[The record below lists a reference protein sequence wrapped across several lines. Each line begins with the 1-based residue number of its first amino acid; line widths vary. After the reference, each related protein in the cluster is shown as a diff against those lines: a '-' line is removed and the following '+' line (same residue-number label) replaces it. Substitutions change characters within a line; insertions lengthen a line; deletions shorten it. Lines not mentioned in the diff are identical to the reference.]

1 MISFAWL
8 PSKKIPCSPNYSL
21 LLCISIL
28 LFCSS
33 LSHCELSSSFF
44 RVEKNDVILRNE
56 NWLCGVDSMDVCVLA
71 CNAKDDV
78 CSVNEGFSNVS
89 DELKI
94 VIYHFYIRYFPS
106 QLKNCGRFDGL
117 YHVVRTSVNLF
128 RGKTAIWCGS
138 SLCITHSM
146 GPIRLLVIA
155 AVNYVMCVEYWIA
168 FPLVENGLSR
178 RKIEFE
184 LFVCEMRSINLWNS
198 SESYIKSLTHLLDGI
213 FRRS

>member
-1 MISFAWL
+1 M
-8 PSKKIPCSPNYSL
+8 
-21 LLCISIL
+21 

-56 NWLCGVDSMDVCVLA
+56 NWLCGVESMDVCVLA

-78 CSVNEGFSNVS
+78 CSVNEGFSNAS

-106 QLKNCGRFDGL
+106 QLKNCGRFDGR

-138 SLCITHSM
+138 SLCITHAVARYRSIQ
-146 GPIRLLVIA
+146 IRDVCGVLNCFSTRWKWFVAKKNRIRIVCLWN
-155 AVNYVMCVEYWIA
+155 AVNQ
-168 FPLVENGLSR
+168 
-178 RKIEFE
+178 
-184 LFVCEMRSINLWNS
+184 FVKFQWKL
-198 SESYIKSLTHLLDGI
+198 Y
-213 FRRS
+213 